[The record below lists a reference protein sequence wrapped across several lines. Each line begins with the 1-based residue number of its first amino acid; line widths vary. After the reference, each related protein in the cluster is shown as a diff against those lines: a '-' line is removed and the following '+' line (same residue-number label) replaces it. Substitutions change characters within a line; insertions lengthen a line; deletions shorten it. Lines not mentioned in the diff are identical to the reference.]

1 MNGKHG
7 KIGYICIGALAALL
21 ALLAVASYAAGAAY
35 EAASE
40 PEAAQEGAKDTRT
53 YTLRDDGGTLS
64 VFPERPERSDIPELK
79 TEIETSGLRE
89 YDKSLLQSGI
99 EVTGYEK
106 LIGLLEDFSN

>member
-1 MNGKHG
+1 MNGKRG

-35 EAASE
+35 EAATE
-40 PEAAQEGAKDTRT
+40 PEAAQEGVKDTRT

-64 VFPERPERSDIPELK
+64 VFPEHPDVPELK

-89 YDKSLLQSGI
+89 YDKNMLQSGI

-106 LIGLLEDFSN
+106 LVGLLEDFSN